1 MEEWQLEQDDHIMLQ
16 SLAVWVLQTYLGEY
30 IENLNTDQLT
40 VGYGNLG
47 FLATSTVILFTG
59 QGRFLDILK
68 FLFNWKL
75 LWYQNYMKKLQ
86 PMLSWVLHL

>member
-1 MEEWQLEQDDHIMLQ
+1 MLQ

-40 VGYGNLG
+40 VGYGNLN

-59 QGRFLDILK
+59 QDRFLDIVK
-68 FLFNWKL
+68 FLFN
-75 LWYQNYMKKLQ
+75 
-86 PMLSWVLHL
+86 

>member
-40 VGYGNLG
+40 VGYGNLI
-47 FLATSTVILFTG
+47 FLANSTVILFTWHD
-59 QGRFLDILK
+59 RCLDIPK

-75 LWYQNYMKKLQ
+75 QWQQNYMK
-86 PMLSWVLHL
+86 MF